1 MYSSSKSTQRFPR
14 RILEALPRNKVTQQ
28 TMSLAQMPIKLLKGL
43 FETKWTKQ
51 KISWAI
57 AYIYTLYVA
66 LGAVPPIK
74 GNIAFSVTAASGL
87 LVLLYLFHSFT
98 NLSLRT
104 AGKFLGVA
112 AVISYLWEFVG
123 VTTGIP
129 FGPYFYT
136 SALGPQIG
144 PVPLAIPLI
153 WCALGYF
160 CMQASDYYIMASAL
174 MVSLD
179 LSFDPVFSSSLHL
192 WTWTGATQYFGV
204 PLTNFFGWFVASLS
218 FFAVFSYITRRR
230 LKASNNAIAFFYLF
244 GLDNVIGD
252 FVSGPAALGLASFA
266 IFTLATVVVLMM
278 HTRKAAKTKILQTEQ
293 IASPVRQ
300 PTGQSIET

>member
-1 MYSSSKSTQRFPR
+1 
-14 RILEALPRNKVTQQ
+14 
-28 TMSLAQMPIKLLKGL
+28 MSLTQMPIKFLKGL

-51 KISWAI
+51 KISWTI

-66 LGAVPPIK
+66 LSAVPPLK
-74 GNIAFSVTAASGL
+74 GSVAFSVTAASGL

-98 NLSLRT
+98 NQRVKT
-104 AGKFLGVA
+104 AGTFLVIA

-218 FFAVFSYITRRR
+218 FFAVFSYLTKRQ
-230 LKASNNAIAFFYLF
+230 LKASNQAIAFYYLF

-252 FVSGPAALGLASFA
+252 FVSGSTMLGLASLG
-266 IFTLATVVVLMM
+266 IFTLATIAVVMI
-278 HTRKAAKTKILQTEQ
+278 RKNKAAKTRIVHAEQ
-293 IASPVRQ
+293 IASPARQ
-300 PTGQSIET
+300 PSGQTVEN

>member
-1 MYSSSKSTQRFPR
+1 
-14 RILEALPRNKVTQQ
+14 
-28 TMSLAQMPIKLLKGL
+28 MSLTQMPIKFLKGL

-51 KISWAI
+51 KISWTI
-57 AYIYTLYVA
+57 AYVYTLYVA
-66 LGAVPPIK
+66 LSAVPPIK
-74 GNIAFSVTAASGL
+74 GSVAFSVTAASGL

-98 NLSLRT
+98 NQSLKT
-104 AGKFLGVA
+104 AGKFLVIA

-123 VTTGIP
+123 VTTGVP

-136 SALGPQIG
+136 GALGPQIG
-144 PVPLAIPLI
+144 PVPIAIPLI

-218 FFAVFSYITRRR
+218 FFAVFSYVTKRP
-230 LKASNNAIAFFYLF
+230 LKASRQGIAFYYLF

-252 FVSGPAALGLASFA
+252 LVSGSTMLALASLG
-266 IFTLATVVVLMM
+266 IFTLATIVVVMI
-278 HTRKAAKTKILQTEQ
+278 RKNKAAKTKIIQAGQ
-293 IASPVRQ
+293 IASPARQ
-300 PTGQSIET
+300 PSGQTVEN